1 MEPVDSYLLAIG
13 NDFSITVM
21 SKLNLLPKYLE
32 YTKDP
37 ERKRNREYLFLEVN
51 RSNSEIVLATYIS
64 EQEAFETQGPEFKV
78 IVNH

>member
-1 MEPVDSYLLAIG
+1 MEPIDSYLLAIG
-13 NDFSITVM
+13 ADFSITVM

-32 YTKDP
+32 YIKDP
-37 ERKRNREYLFLEVN
+37 EHKRNREYLFLEVK

-64 EQEAFETQGPEFKV
+64 EREALETQGPEFKV

>member
-13 NDFSITVM
+13 ADFSITVM
-21 SKLNLLPKYLE
+21 SKLNLLLKYLD

-37 ERKRNREYLFLEVN
+37 EHKRNREYLFLEIK
-51 RSNSEIVLATYIS
+51 RSNSEIVRATYIS
-64 EQEAFETQGPEFKV
+64 EREALETQGPEFKV

>member
-1 MEPVDSYLLAIG
+1 MEPIDSYLLAIG
-13 NDFSITVM
+13 NDFSIAVM

-37 ERKRNREYLFLEVN
+37 ERKRNREYLFLEVK

-64 EQEAFETQGPEFKV
+64 EREAIEIQGPEFKI

>member
-13 NDFSITVM
+13 ADFSITVM
-21 SKLNLLPKYLE
+21 SKLNLLLKYLD

-37 ERKRNREYLFLEVN
+37 EHKRNREYLFLEIK
-51 RSNSEIVLATYIS
+51 RSNAEIVRATYIS
-64 EQEAFETQGPEFKV
+64 EQEAIETQGPEFKV

>member
-37 ERKRNREYLFLEVN
+37 ERKRNREYLFLEVK

-64 EQEAFETQGPEFKV
+64 EREAIEIQGPEFKV

>member
-1 MEPVDSYLLAIG
+1 MEPIDSYLLAIG

-32 YTKDP
+32 YIKDP
-37 ERKRNREYLFLEVN
+37 EHKRNREYLFLEVK

-64 EQEAFETQGPEFKV
+64 EREAIETQGPEFKV

>member
-13 NDFSITVM
+13 NDFSITAM

-37 ERKRNREYLFLEVN
+37 ERKRNREYLFLEVK

-64 EQEAFETQGPEFKV
+64 EREAFEIQGPEFKI

>member
-13 NDFSITVM
+13 ADFSITVM
-21 SKLNLLPKYLE
+21 SKLNLLLKYLD

-37 ERKRNREYLFLEVN
+37 EHKRNREYLFLEIK
-51 RSNSEIVLATYIS
+51 RSNAEIVRATYIS
-64 EQEAFETQGPEFKV
+64 EQESIETQGPEFKV